1 MRINYKLLSL
11 LLFSLFFI
19 NKIFSQEIA
28 IGQWR
33 DHLPWNSCISVTEGD
48 GIVYC
53 ATKYAVFS
61 FDKSDNSLSR
71 MTKVNYLSD
80 IGVSKIAYHKAL
92 KTLVV
97 AYSNGNLDLIENGV
111 VTNISDIKRK
121 QLQGYKSINNIL
133 FIGNYAY
140 LSCGFGIVV
149 VDLEKQEIKDTYYI
163 GPNGTQINVLDMTF
177 DGTKLYAA
185 TEAGVYD
192 ANISDPDLSD
202 YSVWTKHT
210 EMPHPDGKF
219 NAIEYFNHKIF
230 VNYSTTGYYTD
241 TIFAYNDTAWTY
253 FSYPATCYNIRSFG
267 NNLVVTN
274 VDCINFFDT
283 SGVITSRIYTYSWP
297 NNPAAPAPRD
307 AIIDKDQNNVIWIAD
322 ANVGLVKNAGIWTST
337 SFQLNGPKTANV
349 FKMSVENSNL
359 WVAPGG
365 MDATWNNVYNSDGV
379 FSFINETWTTYD
391 KDSIS
396 GVNKHIYI
404 PALKSKNDIVSIAVN
419 PSNPSN
425 VFAGSWSKGLLE
437 FNNQSLTTVYDTTN
451 STLQW
456 NYRIG
461 IAGIVFDENDNMW
474 VTNTAVN
481 KALHIRKASNK
492 QWTAFDFNGYINT
505 NAVGDL
511 AIDKDDQKWMILP
524 RGNGLL
530 VFNDNK
536 TIDDPSD
543 DKIKLLSTSIGNG
556 ALPSDNIY
564 SIAVGQDGEVWVGTD
579 LGIAVFYN
587 PENVFSGSG
596 FDSQQILV
604 NLDGYI
610 QPLLASEVVTAI
622 SVDGANRKWIGTQ
635 KAGVFLMSADG
646 TTQLQHFTEDNSPL
660 FSNTINCIAID
671 QKTGEIF
678 FGTDKGIVSYK
689 GDSTAPDSS
698 YTNILVYP
706 NPVTENYNGLI
717 AIKGLVGN
725 ADIKITDIT
734 GTLIYQTTA
743 KGGEATWNG
752 KNFSGE
758 RAKTGVYLV
767 FCSNSDGSKTI
778 VAKIM
783 FIN

>member
-1 MRINYKLLSL
+1 MRINYKLLFL

-19 NKIFSQEIA
+19 NKIFSQGIA

-61 FDKSDNSLSR
+61 FDKSDNSLKK

-80 IGVSKIAYHKAL
+80 IGVSKISYHKAL

-163 GPNGTQINVLDMTF
+163 ATNGTQINVLDMTF

-192 ANISDPDLSD
+192 ANLNDPDLSD
-202 YSVWTKHT
+202 YNAWTKHT

-241 TIFAYNDTAWTY
+241 TIFAYNDTTWTY

-274 VDCINFFDT
+274 VDCIILYDT
-283 SGVITSRIYTYSWP
+283 TGAKTSIISTYYLPSGHVST
-297 NNPAAPAPRD
+297 APRD
-307 AIIDKDQNNVIWIAD
+307 AIIDQDQSNVFWIAD
-322 ANVGLVKNAGIWTST
+322 ANLGLIKNVGIWTST
-337 SFQLNGPKTANV
+337 SFMLNGPKTANV

-365 MDATWNNVYNSDGV
+365 MDATWNDVYNRDGV

-391 KDSIS
+391 H
-396 GVNKHIYI
+396 NTI
-404 PALKSKNDIVSIAVN
+404 PAFDTIYDIINIAEN

-425 VFAGSWSKGLLE
+425 VFVGSWSKGLLE
-437 FNNQSLTTVYDTTN
+437 FNNQALTKIYDASN
-451 STLQW
+451 STLTSNQPYGP
-456 NYRIG
+456 NYRIRVDG
-461 IAGIVFDENDNMW
+461 IEFDANGNMW
-474 VTNTAVN
+474 VINSGVNTALNVRKPN
-481 KALHIRKASNK
+481 GNWKA
-492 QWTAFDFNGYINT
+492 FNFSGYLN
-505 NAVGDL
+505 NQEVGGL
-511 AIDKDDQKWMILP
+511 IIDKNNQKWMILP

-530 VFNDNK
+530 VFNDNN
-536 TIDDPSD
+536 TIDDLSD

-564 SIAVGQDGEVWVGTD
+564 SIAVDQDGEVWVGTD

-587 PENVFSGSG
+587 PENVFSGSS

-610 QPLLASEVVTAI
+610 QPLLASEIITAI
-622 SVDGANRKWIGTQ
+622 TVDGANRKWIGTQ

-660 FSNTINCIAID
+660 FSNTINCIAMD
-671 QKTGEIF
+671 QKTGEVF

-698 YTNILVYP
+698 YTNVLVYP

-725 ADIKITDIT
+725 ADIKITDIS

-758 RAKTGVYLV
+758 RAKTGVYLI